1 MFENIIGNSKI
12 KTYIE
17 ASIEQEK
24 VSHSYMF
31 IGIEGIGKKL
41 FAKEFAKRMLC
52 LSNGNCENTCKS
64 CIEFDSQNHPDFEI
78 IEPDGNTLKI
88 DQIRSM
94 QKKIQEKP
102 IISNKKIYIINDS
115 DTMTKEAQNC
125 LLKTLEEPPEFA
137 IIILVGSNES
147 LYLDTIK
154 SRCIILHFDKIDN
167 DSLKTYME
175 NNYEI
180 KNINNDI
187 LKIFQGSIGKAIE
200 LKDKIQ
206 DYEQI
211 KMILNQLD
219 KKDIIDIINM
229 SKTIYDS
236 KEEIY
241 SVLEYINV
249 MLLELSKTNYKY
261 TKCIKIVENT
271 KERLKNNGN
280 YDMCIDNML
289 FSMWGEVN

>member
-52 LSNGNCENTCKS
+52 LSNVNCENTCKS

-211 KMILNQLD
+211 EMILNQLD

-241 SVLEYINV
+241 SILEYINV

-289 FSMWGEVN
+289 FRMWGEVN